1 MKTKKKDSV
10 SISEFFN
17 LYGIKVLFFLFFIEL
32 QITSF
37 LWILKAT
44 NFELV
49 HPGFFL
55 LNLCIL
61 IPYIINNGIMDP
73 YSREGK
79 WAIFKIN
86 VSPTKRTKEDLLSI
100 LSYEKTFEII
110 SSIFFWG
117 INRIIDWIDMNQATY
132 SFVLLLSVSLVS
144 ISNIL
149 YAIIMKKRKSPIFF
163 LTGYFIITMIG
174 LISVVTFI
182 PEEIFTVDFN
192 LVYFLVGL
200 FFYLLLIIVYFISEI
215 RSIRQLRF
223 DIKNT
228 NPED

>member
-1 MKTKKKDSV
+1 MKIKFSGRITD
-10 SISEFFN
+10 FFN
-17 LYGIKVLFFLFFIEL
+17 LYGTKVLFFLFFIEL

-37 LWILKAT
+37 LWIWREV
-44 NFELV
+44 NFESV

-61 IPYIINNGIMDP
+61 IPYIINKGMMDP

-79 WAIFKIN
+79 WAFFKIK
-86 VSPTKRTKEDLLSI
+86 VSPIKRTKEDLSKI
-100 LSYEKTFEII
+100 LSYEKTFEFI

-117 INRIIDWIDMNQATY
+117 INRIIDWIEINQATY
-132 SFVLLLSVSLVS
+132 SFVLLLSVSLAC

-149 YAIIMKKRKSPIFF
+149 YIIIMEKRKLSIIFSSGF
-163 LTGYFIITMIG
+163 FIIIMIG

-182 PEEIFTVDFN
+182 PEEIFSADFN
-192 LVYFLVGL
+192 LIYFLVGL
-200 FFYLLLIIVYFISEI
+200 FFYLFLIIIYFISEI
-215 RSIRQLRF
+215 RSIRQIRF

-228 NPED
+228 NQRNK